1 MTYTTV
7 SDLARRWAVDRSTA
21 SAALK
26 AADITPSALHAS
38 VRYPWSQVQVRIE
51 MTPEDHATA
60 FDPDARLLSAGE
72 LAAKL
77 GVTVQTVH
85 NYGRSGR
92 LRRVQIARRAVR
104 YLPISQGDTESE
116 LKGVDPHKR

>member
-26 AADITPSALHAS
+26 AAEIAPSELHAS
-38 VRYPWSQVQVRIE
+38 VRYPWPQVQARIE
-51 MTPEDHATA
+51 MIPECSATA

-72 LAAKL
+72 LAEKL

-92 LRRVQIARRAVR
+92 LHRVQIARRVVR
-104 YLPISQGDTESE
+104 YLPIFQGATESE
-116 LKGVDPHKR
+116 LKGADPR